1 MILSFAD
8 KSTAVLFTG
17 SFVRCLPPEIQE
29 RARQRLKQIDAATRI
44 DDLQVPPSNA
54 LESLQGTRKG
64 QWSIRINKQ
73 WRVCFRFDDGHARDV
88 EIVDYH

>member
-8 KSTAVLFTG
+8 KNTAALFFG
-17 SFVRCLPPEIQE
+17 SFVRNIPHEIQE

-44 DDLQVPPSNA
+44 DDLRVPPSNA
-54 LESLQGTRKG
+54 LEALQGTRKG

-73 WRVCFRFDDGHARDV
+73 WRVCFHFDDGHARNV